1 MFSGNPYY
9 QLKKGD
15 MWMNIFLIG
24 VIVSIIVYMVVGIYA
39 GRSVKDV
46 NDYYVSGRNAPT
58 LLISGTLFASM
69 LSVNGFMG
77 DQGWCYAGNITSL
90 VLLNAM
96 CACGY
101 VFGPLCF
108 GRYLRRSECTTMPE
122 YFGMRYKDPKIR
134 QAAGVI
140 TIVSLMAYLLAS
152 ITGVGILMQELT
164 GFSYHN
170 CLFLA
175 WLCFTAFTFY
185 SGSKGVVL
193 TDTLMF
199 LVFLFGAILAGPII
213 FKAQGGIGEL
223 LANLIHNPHAP
234 QGLLD
239 YHGNVAGTGAQDVFG
254 AMMYA
259 VTMGMIW
266 FITVSVSPWQAGRNL
281 MAKSEHVTFRSGAVA
296 AICTVVFLL
305 FLNLQSIAVIN
316 LNAGLEDPQ
325 RVLIWASYHV
335 LPKLIGTLLLSGIM
349 AAGLS
354 SASTFL
360 SVVGFSLTSD
370 IIQKDFKSEKDKLRF
385 SRMVMLFVGIISLIL
400 AYMGLGG
407 IRIISWF
414 ASTIIA
420 ASWAVPG
427 IGSVVSSKLS
437 KTGARW
443 SMIAGFLG
451 FMITKGM
458 VGFGI
463 EPAVS
468 LFVNFLDPFFI
479 GLLLS
484 LCFAILG
491 SKLYPVTQEEME
503 YRRELLILPE
513 SEKRKED
520 YKRDR
525 LYGYSLVIAGIL
537 TTCFL
542 LFGWALPY
550 NGMIG

>member
-1 MFSGNPYY
+1 
-9 QLKKGD
+9 
-15 MWMNIFLIG
+15 MNIFLIG
-24 VIVSIIVYMVVGIYA
+24 VIVSIVVYMVVGVYS

-58 LLISGTLFASM
+58 LLIAGTLFASM

-77 DQGWCYAGNITSL
+77 DQGWCYSGNITSL

-101 VFGPLCF
+101 IFGPLCF

-134 QAAGVI
+134 QVAGII
-140 TIVSLMAYLLAS
+140 TIVSLMAYLLSS

-164 GFSYHN
+164 GFSYN
-170 CLFLA
+170 TCLFLA
-175 WLCFTAFTFY
+175 WICFTLFTFY

-193 TDTLMF
+193 TDTIMF
-199 LVFLFGAILAGPII
+199 LVFLGAAILAGPVI
-213 FKAQGGIGEL
+213 FKAQGGLSGL
-223 LANLIHNPHAP
+223 LTNLMNNPSAP
-234 QGLLD
+234 EGLLD
-239 YHGNVAGTGAQDVFG
+239 YHGNIAGAGANDVFG
-254 AMMYA
+254 AVMYA
-259 VTMGMIW
+259 VTMGIIW
-266 FITVSVSPWQAGRNL
+266 FITVAVSPWQAGRNL
-281 MAKSEHVTFRSGAVA
+281 MAKNEHVTFRSGAIA

-305 FLNLQSIAVIN
+305 FLNLQSVAVLN
-316 LNAGLEDPQ
+316 LNPNLEDPQ
-325 RVLIWASYHV
+325 RVLIWASYNV
-335 LPKLIGTLLLSGIM
+335 LPKLIGTLLLAGIM

-360 SVVGFSLTSD
+360 SVIGFSVTSD
-370 IIQKDFKSEKDKLRF
+370 IFQKEYKSEEEKLRL
-385 SRMVMLFVGIISLIL
+385 SRIVMLGVGIVSLIL

-407 IRIISWF
+407 IRIISYF

-427 IGSVVSSKLS
+427 IGSIVSKKMS

-451 FMITKGM
+451 FIITKCM

-463 EPAVS
+463 GKAPDI
-468 LFVNFLDPFFI
+468 FVNFLDPFFI
-479 GLLLS
+479 GFFLS
-484 LCFAILG
+484 LLFAILG
-491 SKLYPVTQEEME
+491 SKFHPVSKEEMD
-503 YRRELLILPE
+503 YRSQLLVLPE
-513 SEKRKED
+513 SEKVEAD

-525 LYGYSLVIAGIL
+525 CYGYLLIIVGIL
-537 TTCFL
+537 TICFL

-550 NGMIG
+550 NGIIK